1 MSDKPK
7 IQIGQFSQTFT
18 NHDIFK
24 GIQMTKSLSLGEM
37 KERELSKHEHIE
49 KYKGL
54 KNLQMFME
62 RMQCI
67 MYTQPL
73 QTQN

>member
-1 MSDKPK
+1 
-7 IQIGQFSQTFT
+7 
-18 NHDIFK
+18 
-24 GIQMTKSLSLGEM
+24 MTKSLSLGEM